1 MFKSNFLKF
10 TSFEIVSEKSN
21 ISKINSKQNNIVLR
35 SGVIDVTIYLTSGW
49 IIFTTLTEVIPHII
63 EKCKQI
69 LPCILNGSS
78 V

>member
-35 SGVIDVTIYLTSGW
+35 SGVIDVTIYFTSG
-49 IIFTTLTEVIPHII
+49 
-63 EKCKQI
+63 
-69 LPCILNGSS
+69 
-78 V
+78 